1 MDIEAFYEQNEARR
15 ESAELE
21 YGDEWTD
28 ATGNRYELAWVED
41 TGELYLMVEPDAVV
55 TEDMFGDFLVS
66 DEPVGELQV
75 VVVATVRSES
85 DLEDRLAGWEDH
97 MGEANSLRWLYQRL
111 SVSDDADVDDA

>member
-55 TEDMFGDFLVS
+55 TEGMFGDFLVS

-75 VVVATVRSES
+75 VVVATIRSES
-85 DLEDRLAGWEDH
+85 DLEDRLAGWEDE
-97 MGEANSLRWLYQRL
+97 MGRANSLRWLWERL
-111 SVSDDADVDDA
+111 RDDGVDDDL